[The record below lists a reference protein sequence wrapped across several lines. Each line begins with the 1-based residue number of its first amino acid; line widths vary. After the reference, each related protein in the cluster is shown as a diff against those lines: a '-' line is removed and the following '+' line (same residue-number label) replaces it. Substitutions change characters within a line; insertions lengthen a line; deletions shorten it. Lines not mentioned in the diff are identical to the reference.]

1 MPTMTV
7 TPQQVQKL
15 REMTGAGILDCKK
28 ALEQTGGD
36 YDKAIQF
43 LREKGKASAAS
54 KAGRAAGQGVVCV
67 WISSDSKKGGV
78 VEINCETDFV
88 ARTAEFQ
95 QLAGTL
101 SKQVGENGI
110 SDADALKV
118 QKLAGTSDTVE
129 SVLKEKIGKL
139 GENMLLRKAASLGG
153 SSSFIGSYVHAPF
166 ENAPQCGTLGVLV
179 ETESAKDSPELRE
192 LLKELAMQVAAAN
205 PKWVSKENVPAEV
218 VSKEKAIYLEQCK
231 QSGKPEQAW
240 EKIMTGKLND
250 FYRQFCLLDQS
261 YVRDSSGKTPVGS
274 LVDQASQKAGAPVS
288 VKRFV
293 RIKLGEE

>member
-1 MPTMTV
+1 MTV

-36 YDKAIQF
+36 NDKAIQF

-67 WISSDSKKGGV
+67 WTSADSKKAGL

-95 QLAGTL
+95 QLAKTL
-101 SKQVGENGI
+101 SQQVGEGAIAN
-110 SDADALKV
+110 AETLKS
-118 QKLAGTSDTVE
+118 QKLAGTSETVE

-153 SSSFIGSYVHAPF
+153 ASSFIGSYVHAPF

-179 ETESAKDSPELRE
+179 EVESGKDGAELRE

-205 PKWVSKENVPAEV
+205 PKWVRKEEVPAEIV
-218 VSKEKAIYLEQCK
+218 AREKAIYLEQCK

-240 EKIMTGKLND
+240 EKILAGKLAD

-261 YVRDSSGKTPVGS
+261 YVRDASGKTAVGS
-274 LVDQASQKAGAPVS
+274 LVEAASQKSGGALS
-288 VKRFV
+288 VKKFV